1 MEDLVT
7 KKLERRNRDQKQ
19 DPTKRE
25 FLKKAAYSAPAIL
38 SLQATSALAK
48 SGSSKSPPDTQQTS
62 KPKKLKQQK
71 QPQRR
76 KRN

>member
-1 MEDLVT
+1 MEELVT
-7 KKLERRNRDQKQ
+7 KKLEGGKRDPKQ

-25 FLKKAAYSAPAIL
+25 FLRKAAYSAPAIL

-48 SGSSKSPPDTQQTS
+48 SGSSKSTPDTQQTS
-62 KPKKLKQQK
+62 KQKKLKQKK

-76 KRN
+76 KRD